1 MHWDV
6 VEVTPESGWLL
17 KVRFADGLTGTV
29 RFDPE
34 YFTGVFEPLRDAQ
47 FFNRVFVDRGAVA
60 WPGDIDLAPD
70 AMYREIQNRGEWI
83 LSSPAPVS
91 VEPASTA

>member
-1 MHWDV
+1 MRWDV

-29 RFDPE
+29 RFDPG
-34 YFTGVFEPLRDAQ
+34 YFTGVFEPLRDPQ

-60 WPGDIDLAPD
+60 WPGDLDLAPD
-70 AMYREIQNRGEWI
+70 AMYREIQNHGEWI
-83 LSSPAPVS
+83 LSSPLRDAL
-91 VEPASTA
+91 A